1 MSAAVFLASYV
12 DAVTLVALM
21 QESGTLE
28 GARSLYRKTLA
39 AHLEVHGPER
49 AREVA
54 RQVEV
59 LLDGLPEEAEA

>member
-1 MSAAVFLASYV
+1 MKAAVFLASYV
-12 DAVTLVALM
+12 DAVALISLM
-21 QESGTLE
+21 QESGTRD
-28 GARSLYRKTLA
+28 GAFSLYRKTLIA
-39 AHLEVHGPER
+39 VNLTHGPER